1 MKSRYRTWRS
11 WAAILL
17 CAAIVL
23 GPSFAEARAGGSY
36 RAGGGSSFT
45 SQGSRGSNTY
55 QNNGAAP
62 LQRSVT
68 PQTNPAAGNGYQP
81 GYGYGN
87 SHPFMTGLFG
97 GLFGSWIG
105 SMLFP
110 HWGTG
115 LGFGGMMGSVFT
127 WLLILGAIWFAVRLF
142 MNRGTAMRYASTPY
156 SAPSLGG
163 LNAGGG
169 MGLGGTQPA
178 IPASG
183 ARRFATIGVTATDYQ
198 AFEETLKNV
207 QTAWSR
213 GDLAALRRF
222 VTPEMQS
229 YFSEQLAENQSQGVI
244 NHVDDVELI
253 KGEVR
258 EAWDEGHL
266 QYATAFLHWRAR
278 DYTVSAAGKPGEGE
292 IIVGGD
298 PQHASEASEMWTFAR
313 SPGGQWLLSAIQ
325 QL

>member
-17 CAAIVL
+17 CAVIVL

-62 LQRSVT
+62 LQRSIT
-68 PQTNPAAGNGYQP
+68 PQTNPGAANGNQP
-81 GYGYGN
+81 GFGYGN
-87 SHPFMTGLFG
+87 SHPFMTGLAG

-163 LNAGGG
+163 LSSGGGNGFRWRAANNAG
-169 MGLGGTQPA
+169 LG
-178 IPASG
+178 
-183 ARRFATIGVTATDYQ
+183 RTA
-198 AFEETLKNV
+198 
-207 QTAWSR
+207 R
-213 GDLAALRRF
+213 GDDRRH
-222 VTPEMQS
+222 
-229 YFSEQLAENQSQGVI
+229 G
-244 NHVDDVELI
+244 
-253 KGEVR
+253 
-258 EAWDEGHL
+258 
-266 QYATAFLHWRAR
+266 
-278 DYTVSAAGKPGEGE
+278 AGLPG
-292 IIVGGD
+292 
-298 PQHASEASEMWTFAR
+298 F
-313 SPGGQWLLSAIQ
+313 
-325 QL
+325 